1 MHTTFS
7 RKVIVMAVATLIGV
21 GTLGTSVNSFA
32 QGSAIARKSASIKAN
47 FRLEEAVQKAFDK
60 QKHLNSSDVRVVSR
74 NGVVSLEGTMP
85 DDKQIQRATEVAT
98 ATPGVKSVTNSL
110 TVREEGH

>member
-7 RKVIVMAVATLIGV
+7 RKVIVMTVATLIGV
-21 GTLGTSVNSFA
+21 GTLGTSVASFA
-32 QGSAIARKSASIKAN
+32 QESAMARKTASIKAN

-60 QKHLNSSDVRVVSR
+60 QKHFDSSGIRVVSR
-74 NGVVSLEGTMP
+74 DGVVSLEGTMP
-85 DDKQIQRATEVAT
+85 DDKQIARATDVAT
-98 ATPGVKSVTNSL
+98 STPGVKSVTNSL